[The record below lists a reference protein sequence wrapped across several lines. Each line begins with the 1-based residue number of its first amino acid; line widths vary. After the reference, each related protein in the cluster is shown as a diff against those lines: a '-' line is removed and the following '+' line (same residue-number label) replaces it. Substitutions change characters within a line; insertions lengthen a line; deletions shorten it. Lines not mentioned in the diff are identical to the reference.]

1 MRLYDSISQ
10 SLSPLLL
17 FQGLLEYCHRRPPL
31 TNKRAKRGLWEFGV
45 FLVVSF
51 FNVFYPSGPCSRHLW
66 SVRQLIPM
74 LPSHR
79 AFSRARA
86 RARGVFG
93 TQRGPHGQWVDGIR
107 LVDFPN
113 ISRGV
118 KLGGL
123 PILIHA
129 RRDIFRCSMLIHRK
143 RPNTPG
149 RSTMSTEGM
158 PWSI

>member
-31 TNKRAKRGLWEFGV
+31 TNKRAKRGLWEFVV

-86 RARGVFG
+86 CAGGFWRAEG
-93 TQRGPHGQWVDGIR
+93 TARPMG
-107 LVDFPN
+107 
-113 ISRGV
+113 
-118 KLGGL
+118 
-123 PILIHA
+123 
-129 RRDIFRCSMLIHRK
+129 RRDSTGRFPEHFQGGQA
-143 RPNTPG
+143 G
-149 RSTMSTEGM
+149 RSPNLNSCTARYLQVQHADTPEETKH
-158 PWSI
+158 PRTKHNVY